1 MAAFMQTLTE
11 ADVLRQLDPARL
23 IAALEHAFRDRY
35 RRVVLPPRTQLDL
48 ASGVFLIMPCADA
61 RGRALGTKFV
71 MVPNLPGA
79 ALSATY
85 VLFDV
90 ATAAPRLA
98 LPANTL
104 TDLRTAATSALA
116 TKYLAREDART
127 LAIFGTGRE
136 ARSHLRLVP
145 VVRNFER
152 VLICGSSPERSR
164 AFAEEMGPAFAGTI
178 APADA
183 RTCAVEAD
191 VLCTC
196 TNAHEP
202 VFEGERLR
210 PGTHINAIGSFQPH
224 KREVDDATI
233 RRAAVYLETYDV
245 LAEAGDLILPM
256 EKGILRREEIRAD
269 LHQLLSGAAL
279 GRQSR
284 EEITFFKSVGCALED
299 LVAAELLET

>member
-1 MAAFMQTLTE
+1 MAVFMQTLTE
-11 ADVLRQLDPARL
+11 ADVLRRLDPARL
-23 IAALEHAFRDRY
+23 VAGLERAFRDRY
-35 RRVVLPPRTQLDL
+35 TQIVLPPRTQLNL
-48 ASGVFLIMPCADA
+48 ANGIFLIMPCADA
-61 RGRALGTKFV
+61 SGRALGTKFV
-71 MVPNLPGA
+71 MVPSTPGRP
-79 ALSATY
+79 LCATY
-85 VLFDV
+85 ILFDV

-98 LPANTL
+98 FPADTL

-116 TKYLAREDART
+116 TKYLAREEART

-136 ARSHLRLVP
+136 ARSHLRVLP

-164 AFAEEMGPAFAGTI
+164 AFAEEMGPTFAGTL

-183 RTCAVEAD
+183 RTCAAEAD

-202 VFEGERLR
+202 VFDGERLR
-210 PGTHINAIGSFQPH
+210 PGTHINAVGSFQPH
-224 KREVDDATI
+224 QREVDDATI
-233 RRAAVYLETYDV
+233 RRASVYLETYDA
-245 LAEAGDLILPM
+245 LAEAGDLIIPM
-256 EKGILRREEIRAD
+256 EKGILRREKIRAD
-269 LHQLLSGAAL
+269 LHQLLSGAAR

-299 LVAAELLET
+299 LAAAELLEA